1 MAVIESLGK
10 MMPKM
15 GTVNDGA
22 GGTPLATGSGG
33 GGSAQDGLGQ
43 IDTGSGTV
51 RSALN
56 TATSALGGGGG
67 SSLPP
72 GGGGGSLPPE
82 LIMYKKGGYVSKGG
96 KLNLGSGRISTAT
109 KNKNCS
115 NW

>member
-22 GGTPLATGSGG
+22 GGTPLATGGGG

-51 RSALN
+51 RSALS
-56 TATSALGGGGG
+56 TAASALGGAGAGGG
-67 SSLPP
+67 LLP
-72 GGGGGSLPPE
+72 GA
-82 LIMYKKGGYVSKGG
+82 MYKKGGSVKGNYTFKGG
-96 KLNLGSGRISTAT
+96 KLNLGSGRISTAS
-109 KNKNCS
+109 KNKAS
-115 NW
+115 PNW